1 MTKKNNEPSEA
12 GKKSSSLDSASTDSP
27 RDTETTQDSVAQS
40 SDSSSKATP
49 QPEPEAS
56 AEQAQPSTPPSDKPK
71 KSGNTLAVLAII
83 IALGVGAA
91 GFYKLQQ
98 QGENYQAEIAALRA
112 QLDAKQ
118 GELSRTLEA
127 TKASTL
133 EQAAELSNRA
143 DVAIEQQQNSIESL
157 QVALADVK
165 GRRPND
171 WLLAEA
177 DHLVKLAGRKLF
189 LEKDVNTA
197 TRLMETAD
205 QRIAALNDPS
215 LVPLRQQ
222 LATDITE
229 LKGIPLIDR
238 DGLVLRLTALQQ
250 QVDGLPLANAILP
263 EEPVEEPLT
272 VSTDINDWQENL
284 KNSLKSFSENFITFR
299 SRDGSVI
306 PLLSPQQHFYLSENI
321 KGKLETAIRAVYL
334 EQGEVYQ
341 ISLENAREWSAT
353 FFDQENHQVKQF
365 RQSLAEL
372 AEQEVSVDYPS
383 KLASQQPLEDI
394 IRDRLRREVS
404 GIAEEEK

>member
-56 AEQAQPSTPPSDKPK
+56 AEQAQPSDKPK

-372 AEQEVSVDYPS
+372 AEQEVSVDYPT

>member
-12 GKKSSSLDSASTDSP
+12 GKKSSPLDSASTDSP
-27 RDTETTQDSVAQS
+27 KDTETMQDSVAKS
-40 SDSSSKATP
+40 SDSSSKAAP

-56 AEQAQPSTPPSDKPK
+56 VEYVQPSTPPSDKPK

-263 EEPVEEPLT
+263 EAPIEEPLT

-372 AEQEVSVDYPS
+372 AEQEVSVDYPT

-404 GIAEEEK
+404 GIGEEEK